1 MTLYICIASH
11 RLQSPAVHMKV
22 EELLSSSAV
31 VYRELLQSYC
41 QGVSHLSRLELVTL
55 PVSRGPGARTQI
67 SGQGRYLDSVDIS
80 YLDIVDI

>member
-31 VYRELLQSYC
+31 VYVYRELLQSYC

-67 SGQGRYLDSVDIS
+67 SGQGRYLDSVDI
-80 YLDIVDI
+80 